1 MRKRSKY
8 GKGMLVI
15 NMNLYFQQKHATGL
29 STMLNDHRIETNYSI
44 LFYTIGYVAKHYKIM
59 QH

>member
-15 NMNLYFQQKHATGL
+15 NMNLYFQQKHAIGL
-29 STMLNDHRIETNYSI
+29 STMLND
-44 LFYTIGYVAKHYKIM
+44 L
-59 QH
+59 

>member
-8 GKGMLVI
+8 GKGMLVT

-29 STMLNDHRIETNYSI
+29 STMLND
-44 LFYTIGYVAKHYKIM
+44 L
-59 QH
+59 